1 LVREASSEI
10 GGQLVT
16 PICKPLRLR
25 DPDHLRF
32 LRTQACL
39 ACGRSPSDAH
49 HLKFAQQPALGRK
62 VSDEFTVPLCRTHH
76 RELHQ
81 RGDERIWWR
90 KLNIDPLPAA
100 SDLWLQTRP
109 TQAAD
114 VSGDRDELPAV
125 AGKHQLNKA

>member
-1 LVREASSEI
+1 
-10 GGQLVT
+10 
-16 PICKPLRLR
+16 
-25 DPDHLRF
+25 LRF
-32 LRTQACL
+32 LRSQACL

-49 HLKFAQQPALGRK
+49 HLKFAQQPALDRK

-100 SDLWLQTRP
+100 SVLSQTRP
-109 TQAAD
+109 TQAD

-125 AGKHQLNKA
+125 AGKDQLNKA